1 MSDED
6 VRILLNDDKV
16 IQLIDSGLLT
26 PPGTRVAKKGKKEFE
41 WVDGGKL
48 RDHFANDKDLANYIQ
63 NVKEEYEE
71 EYFKV
76 MEEYAADF

>member
-1 MSDED
+1 MEAEAE
-6 VRILLNDDKV
+6 R
-16 IQLIDSGLLT
+16 
-26 PPGTRVAKKGKKEFE
+26 
-41 WVDGGKL
+41 
-48 RDHFANDKDLANYIQ
+48 LANYIQ